1 MELHW
6 KILLQRQGT
15 DQPVPICSVK
25 RPVNGATPAD
35 FGLSL
40 AEARQLL
47 ATLQQLV
54 TQDQINAYDK
64 LRRNCRECGRY
75 RRIKDW
81 RPRTFSTSLGRV
93 QVKVPRVV
101 SCLCT
106 PEPYDDNGDSIS
118 LRFSECPIE
127 PLLPTRRT
135 PELAYLCA
143 KHGASVSYRE
153 AARSVADLAGLP
165 KLSHTT
171 IRKDTVQCG
180 EYVENEQFR
189 IGWLA
194 GGRKRNRASHLRI
207 AIDGTVL
214 SANQFQEV
222 RKFEVIAGRVERDG
236 QMARG
241 FVSALQRPSLTR
253 VLVAGALDQCGWVPT
268 TLIDVISDGA
278 RGMRSLL
285 TSIAPRVSPRILDW
299 FHISMKMQA
308 IRSSIC
314 AYNYF
319 SRRPEIMLRSERLLV
334 RVRDALW
341 RGRAETAI
349 EMLRTLAT
357 SLAIAA
363 EELTF
368 FYQLASGTAYR
379 ATVRLLT
386 FLEHNRKDLV
396 DYQRARM
403 EGRRVSSASAESV
416 MNHLINRRLSKR
428 QQMRWSM
435 KGAHYLLQTR
445 VELLDGRLGS
455 CFRDRYPHFRSP
467 EAVRR

>member
-1 MELHW
+1 MKLGW
-6 KILLQRQGT
+6 NILLQRQGT
-15 DQPVPICSVK
+15 SDTIAVCTVQ
-25 RPVNGATPAD
+25 RPLIDATPAD

-40 AEARQLL
+40 VEGRQIL
-47 ATLQQLV
+47 AALQQLV
-54 TQDQINAYDK
+54 AQDQINAYDR
-64 LRRNCRECGRY
+64 LRRNCRECGSY

-81 RPRTFSTSLGRV
+81 RSRTFATAIGKV
-93 QVKVPRVV
+93 QVKVPRVM

-106 PEPYDDNGDSIS
+106 PEPYDENGDSVG
-118 LRFSECPIE
+118 LRFSECSIE

-135 PELAYLCA
+135 PELTYLCA

-153 AARSVADLAGLP
+153 AARSVADLAGLK
-165 KLSHTT
+165 KLSHSTV
-171 IRKDTVQCG
+171 RKDTVQCG

-194 GGRKRNRASHLRI
+194 GARKRNRAGHLRI

-236 QMARG
+236 LVSRR

-253 VLVAGALDQCGWVPT
+253 VLVAGALDQCGWVPST
-268 TLIDVISDGA
+268 MIDVISDGA
-278 RGMRSLL
+278 RGMRSLV
-285 TSIAPRVSPRILDW
+285 TSVAPRVSPRILDW
-299 FHISMKMQA
+299 FHVSMKLHA
-308 IRSSIC
+308 IRTSIC

-319 SRRPEIMLRSERLLV
+319 SEKPEIIQRSERLLTK
-334 RVRDALW
+334 VRDALW
-341 RGRAETAI
+341 RGRGETAI
-349 EMLRTLAT
+349 EMLRTMSAT
-357 SLAIAA
+357 LAIAS
-363 EELTF
+363 EQLPF
-368 FYQLASGTAYR
+368 FYRLTSGTAYR
-379 ATVRLLT
+379 ATGRLLT
-386 FLEHNRKDLV
+386 FLEHNKTDLV
-396 DYQRARM
+396 DYQRART

-445 VELLDGRLGS
+445 VELLDGRLQS
-455 CFRDRYPHFRSP
+455 CFMKRFPHFRSP
-467 EAVRR
+467 EVV

>member
-1 MELHW
+1 MELRW

-15 DQPVPICSVK
+15 DEPVSICSFK

-35 FGLSL
+35 FGLSF
-40 AEARQLL
+40 AEGRQLL
-47 ATLQQLV
+47 AALQQLV
-54 TQDQINAYDK
+54 TQEQINAYDK
-64 LRRNCRECGRY
+64 LRRNCRECGGY

-81 RPRTFSTSLGRV
+81 RPRTFSTALGKV
-93 QVKVPRVV
+93 QVRVPRVV

-106 PEPYDDNGDSIS
+106 PEPYDDDGYSIS

-135 PELAYLCA
+135 PEIAYLCSA
-143 KHGASVSYRE
+143 HGASVSYRE
-153 AARSVADLAGLP
+153 AARSVADMTGLP

-171 IRKDTVQCG
+171 VRKDTIQCG

-194 GGRKRNRASHLRI
+194 GGRKRNCASHLRI

-236 QMARG
+236 QMARR

-253 VLVAGALDQCGWVPT
+253 VLVAGALDQCGWVPS

-278 RGMRSLL
+278 RGMRSLV

-299 FHISMKMQA
+299 FHISMKMHA
-308 IRSSIC
+308 IRSSVC

-319 SRRPEIMLRSERLLV
+319 SRRPEIMQRSERILV

-341 RGRAETAI
+341 RGRGETAI
-349 EMLRTLAT
+349 EMLCTLAA
-357 SLAIAA
+357 SLAIASQ
-363 EELTF
+363 ELTF
-368 FYQLASGTAYR
+368 FYQLASSTAYR
-379 ATVRLLT
+379 AAVRLLT

-445 VELLDGRLGS
+445 VELLDGRLES
-455 CFRDRYPHFRSP
+455 CFRKRYPHFRSP
-467 EAVRR
+467 EVVRR